1 MEFSEVRLSYSLF
14 TNTNKITKIAN
25 KNKIAYILFLT
36 TQLRTKIK
44 LSLNIRLRIMES
56 LLKSAT
62 EAFRYKEYSCVRW
75 DRSLAKFSPPPMCS
89 SNWPA
94 EHFTRGWKNMQ
105 TLE

>member
-25 KNKIAYILFLT
+25 KNKITCILFLT

-44 LSLNIRLRIMES
+44 LSFNIRLLIIEYTTPLS

-62 EAFRYKEYSCVRW
+62 EAFRYKEYSCVY
-75 DRSLAKFSPPPMCS
+75 
-89 SNWPA
+89 
-94 EHFTRGWKNMQ
+94 
-105 TLE
+105 